1 MPFLQSQDKDMNR
14 LIPTYPFPARKY
26 TPVYLPTQPMEEEAQ
41 CRDNRHQEETDN
53 LQHEDD
59 STKYHRDDK
68 AVEEDECEH
77 DEFCLRVNDDVCN
90 LLIFIQIYE

>member
-1 MPFLQSQDKDMNR
+1 
-14 LIPTYPFPARKY
+14 
-26 TPVYLPTQPMEEEAQ
+26 MEEEAQ

-53 LQHEDD
+53 LQHEND

-77 DEFCLRVNDDVCN
+77 DEFCLG
-90 LLIFIQIYE
+90 

>member
-1 MPFLQSQDKDMNR
+1 
-14 LIPTYPFPARKY
+14 
-26 TPVYLPTQPMEEEAQ
+26 MEEEAQ

-90 LLIFIQIYE
+90 LLIFYTNIRIIFELCKYSTIYFQ

>member
-1 MPFLQSQDKDMNR
+1 
-14 LIPTYPFPARKY
+14 
-26 TPVYLPTQPMEEEAQ
+26 MEEEAQ

-53 LQHEDD
+53 LQHEND

-77 DEFCLRVNDDVCN
+77 DEFCLGWMMMFVISLFLYKYTNNIWIKQVLDH
-90 LLIFIQIYE
+90 LLSINMQ